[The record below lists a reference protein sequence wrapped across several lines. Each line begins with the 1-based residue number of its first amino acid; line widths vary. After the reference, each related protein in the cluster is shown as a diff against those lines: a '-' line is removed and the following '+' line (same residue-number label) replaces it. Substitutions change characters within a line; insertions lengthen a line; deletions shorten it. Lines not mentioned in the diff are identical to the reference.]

1 MFNSDASRRVAQ
13 DSSCDSSQSRAA
25 RGGLGKTDISS
36 MSIGVEDI
44 DESLRGR
51 NHVVCGGVGGEAGEG
66 GPSAMSA
73 KSGKKTS
80 KGWEYWSYRALLLGV
95 AAIWGT
101 NFPVVKFVES
111 HAGVSD
117 ATAAFVRF
125 AIAAGAM
132 LPFADW
138 AEKEV
143 LFAGME
149 IGAWVSFGYF
159 TQAIGLQTSD
169 ASVCAFLC
177 SLTVV
182 FVPLFDTLAGKGIK
196 FITIVASLLA
206 LVGTGFLELGD
217 AHASWNDL
225 WCVAQAAGF
234 GMAFTR
240 IELFPGKSLQLSIG
254 QLISVAGLTGVW
266 CTFAAGGQAPDFSF
280 MHDPSIAA
288 ALVYTGLVTTSLAI
302 WLETIALEQVPAAE
316 MSVIFSTEPLW
327 ATFVSGVFLK
337 ETMGPNA
344 LIGAAFIFMACL
356 AAQSEQILAMVGKG
370 GGKDTDSSQMMQ
382 LEGEAELS
390 HAGSGEDR
398 TEDAFPLSML
408 DEMEPGAESELELSF
423 DMSLLKEFNVPD
435 GGMHMGG
442 SALEGREAANRSTTK
457 QEGSAVRIG
466 WLASADVSR
475 LE

>member
-1 MFNSDASRRVAQ
+1 MIRN
-13 DSSCDSSQSRAA
+13 C
-25 RGGLGKTDISS
+25 
-36 MSIGVEDI
+36 
-44 DESLRGR
+44 RGR
-51 NHVVCGGVGGEAGEG
+51 ACGILCH
-66 GPSAMSA
+66 SLD
-73 KSGKKTS
+73 
-80 KGWEYWSYRALLLGV
+80 RLL
-95 AAIWGT
+95 
-101 NFPVVKFVES
+101 
-111 HAGVSD
+111 
-117 ATAAFVRF
+117 
-125 AIAAGAM
+125 AIAWRKREGNEQNAASGVYITNIS
-132 LPFADW
+132 P
-138 AEKEV
+138 AE
-143 LFAGME
+143 
-149 IGAWVSFGYF
+149 SS
-159 TQAIGLQTSD
+159 TSSYISHMCLSKPQNV
-169 ASVCAFLC
+169 ALC
-177 SLTVV
+177 
-182 FVPLFDTLAGKGIK
+182 
-196 FITIVASLLA
+196 
-206 LVGTGFLELGD
+206 
-217 AHASWNDL
+217 
-225 WCVAQAAGF
+225 C
-234 GMAFTR
+234 
-240 IELFPGKSLQLSIG
+240 
-254 QLISVAGLTGVW
+254 
-266 CTFAAGGQAPDFSF
+266 
-280 MHDPSIAA
+280 
-288 ALVYTGLVTTSLAI
+288 
-302 WLETIALEQVPAAE
+302 
-316 MSVIFSTEPLW
+316 SVIFSTEPLW